1 MPADIIMPR
10 LGLTM
15 EEGTVVRWLA
25 REGEHV
31 VQGAPLL
38 EVETDKVIVE
48 VEAPASGVIGTI
60 QVREGEKVP
69 VGALL
74 AHLYAAEEMETRK
87 TEEGTRKIF
96 SSPRARRRAA
106 GLGLDWRTLAGSGPR
121 GRIIERDVLSA
132 APHLPPPVVG
142 ADLSVRPAVGADLS
156 VRPVVG
162 ADLSVRPAVGAD
174 LSVRPVV
181 GADLSVRPAAGTDL
195 GPPPPA
201 SQPAPQLHLSVEVG
215 AGALLEMLARL
226 SPSIEGRAGVQ
237 LTTTDLLIRICG
249 AALAQHPRAN
259 ASWVDGRACPQTQV
273 NVGLAAAAGQAGP
286 VPAVIPD
293 AERPLSQIA
302 SERAA
307 RVERA
312 RREMFTSAN
321 VQSSIFDLQSV
332 SFTLVDLGM
341 FRVDRLQAVLSPPQT
356 AILTVGRIA
365 ERPAVVDGRLA
376 VRQTAFLTLSC
387 DSRVFDT
394 VLAAQFLDYIVDLI
408 EEPYGLL
415 I

>member
-162 ADLSVRPAVGAD
+162 ADLSVRPA
-174 LSVRPVV
+174 
-181 GADLSVRPAAGTDL
+181 AGTDL

-312 RREMFTSAN
+312 RQEMLTSAN

>member
-162 ADLSVRPAVGAD
+162 ADLSVRPA
-174 LSVRPVV
+174 
-181 GADLSVRPAAGTDL
+181 AGTDL

-312 RREMFTSAN
+312 RQEMLTSAN

-394 VLAAQFLDYIVDLI
+394 VLAAQFLDCIVDLI

>member
-162 ADLSVRPAVGAD
+162 ADLSVRPA
-174 LSVRPVV
+174 
-181 GADLSVRPAAGTDL
+181 AGTDL

-312 RREMFTSAN
+312 RQEMLTSAN
-321 VQSSIFDLQSV
+321 VQSSIFDLQSA

-376 VRQTAFLTLSC
+376 VGQTAFLTLSC

-394 VLAAQFLDYIVDLI
+394 VLAAQFLDCIVDLI

>member
-121 GRIIERDVLSA
+121 GRVIERDVLSA

-142 ADLSVRPAVGADLS
+142 ADLR
-156 VRPVVG
+156 
-162 ADLSVRPAVGAD
+162 
-174 LSVRPVV
+174 
-181 GADLSVRPAAGTDL
+181 VRPAAGADL
-195 GPPPPA
+195 TPAPPAPPPSA
-201 SQPAPQLHLSVEVG
+201 SQPTPQLHLSVEVG

-259 ASWVDGRACPQTQV
+259 ASWVDGRACPQTQA

-321 VQSSIFDLQSV
+321 VQSSIFDLQSA

-394 VLAAQFLDYIVDLI
+394 VLAAQFLDCIVDLI